1 MPKLLSQRLI
11 AGAIAK
17 TRRFLVCIP
26 PQRTPIL
33 THVPLSVSTRVPSQ
47 GIQGGIIRMTHD
59 ELSKRIETVSRMLH
73 GIAQLRLFALI
84 ITILMLILQL
94 KEEFPHN
101 LETVQ
106 LMITLQKI
114 ESLRFVAG
122 NRHGIWPVLL
132 RGERVVESHVAV
144 GGVDVVPERVGYAAV
159 RGTVACIPVELDGF
173 GG

>member
-73 GIAQLRLFALI
+73 GIAQLRLSVLI
-84 ITILMLILQL
+84 ITILILILQL
-94 KEEFPHN
+94 KEEFSHN

-106 LMITLQKI
+106 LVITLQEI
-114 ESLRFVAG
+114 EPFRFVAG
-122 NRHGIWPVLL
+122 DGHGRWPVLL
-132 RGERVVESHVAV
+132 RGERVVKSYVAV
-144 GGVDVVPERVGYAAV
+144 GGVDVVPERVGYTAI

>member
-1 MPKLLSQRLI
+1 
-11 AGAIAK
+11 
-17 TRRFLVCIP
+17 
-26 PQRTPIL
+26 
-33 THVPLSVSTRVPSQ
+33 
-47 GIQGGIIRMTHD
+47 MTHD

-73 GIAQLRLFALI
+73 GIAQLRLFVLI

-122 NRHGIWPVLL
+122 NRHRIWPVLL